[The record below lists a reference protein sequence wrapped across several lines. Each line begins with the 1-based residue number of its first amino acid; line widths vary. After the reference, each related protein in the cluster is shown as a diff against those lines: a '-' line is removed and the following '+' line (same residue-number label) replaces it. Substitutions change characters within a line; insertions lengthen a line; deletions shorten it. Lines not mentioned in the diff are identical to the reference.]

1 MRCGS
6 LVDLPVDRLG
16 FSDILIS
23 FLLFR
28 TQSAA
33 ADGTRTPTRTRW
45 LESTSVEQTIQST
58 SEHWQSGHLPDAT
71 FEYEYHFVEYEY
83 EYDQGHPFLNAI
95 IPDEPYFTLLFD
107 LLV

>member
-1 MRCGS
+1 
-6 LVDLPVDRLG
+6 LPVG
-16 FSDILIS
+16 TFS
-23 FLLFR
+23 
-28 TQSAA
+28 
-33 ADGTRTPTRTRW
+33 GC
-45 LESTSVEQTIQST
+45 V
-58 SEHWQSGHLPDAT
+58 SEAT